1 METSVPLAK
10 GKSWKE
16 HNRIHKEKRKK
27 WREERLIKKVKTENA
42 EEVKEE
48 VEKLE
53 ENINNEK
60 LNVSTISIAI
70 PGSILDNCQSLLL
83 RTYLAGQI
91 ARAACIYKIDE
102 IIVFDDQGEVT
113 EIEKNSK
120 KKFKK
125 DEQLG
130 EGRAA
135 CIHLARILQ
144 YMECPQY
151 LRKHFF
157 PMHEAFEFAGALNP
171 LDAPHHL
178 RQQDVSLFR
187 EGIVTNKPIKTGRG
201 SQVNVGLFN
210 DVHIDKVLTPGLRV
224 TVKIP
229 PNQTNVKKLRG
240 KVVSPNVPRQETGI
254 YWGYTVRL
262 ASNLTEIFTKSPYET
277 GYDLTIG
284 TSDKGASID
293 DVSDKSLKYN
303 HALIVF
309 GGLAGL
315 EAALDADPYL
325 KVDDPTLVFH
335 KYLNICPEQGSR
347 TIRTEEA
354 ILLSLSE
361 LRTKLIADN
370 PAKPNLQF
378 NNPIDTNNVNNSGMS
393 DDCNSD
399 EDKSSRTSDDN
410 K

>member
-1 METSVPLAK
+1 MATSVPLGK
-10 GKSWKE
+10 GNSWKE

-27 WREERLIKKVKTENA
+27 WREERLIKKVKKENL
-42 EEVKEE
+42 EDVKEQD
-48 VEKLE
+48 EKLGE
-53 ENINNEK
+53 SVDNEK
-60 LNVSTISIAI
+60 LNVSTLSIAI
-70 PGSILDNCQSLLL
+70 PGSILDNCQSPEL

-113 EIEKNSK
+113 EIEKK
-120 KKFKK
+120 KIKK

-144 YMECPQY
+144 YLECPQY

-157 PMHEAFEFAGALNP
+157 PLHKTLQYAGVLNP

-187 EGIVTNKPIKTGRG
+187 EGIVTNKPIKIGRG
-201 SQVNVGLFN
+201 SQVNVGLLN

-229 PNQTNVKKLRG
+229 LNQTNVKKLSG

-262 ASNLTEIFTKSPYET
+262 ASNLTEIFTKCPYEI

-284 TSDKGASID
+284 TSDKGTSID
-293 DVSDKSLKYN
+293 HVPDKSLRYN

-309 GGLAGL
+309 GGLSGL
-315 EAALDADPYL
+315 EAALDVDPHL

-335 KYLNICPEQGSR
+335 KYFNTCPEQGSR

-361 LRTKLIADN
+361 LRTKLIANN

-378 NNPIDTNNVNNSGMS
+378 NNLIDTNNVNNSEMS
-393 DDCNSD
+393 DDYNTD
-399 EDKSSRTSDDN
+399 EDKCSQTSDDN